1 MKRPHHSKA
10 RIVTTWIIASVIA
23 LAMGLSIFLT
33 RPNYDWAALSDA
45 SFIPSALL
53 IGIALL
59 TLIGR
64 SGTFDTAAYSFAA
77 IGQRFRPR
85 ELRRYDDAYDYKV
98 QAEERRA
105 KRGGYVLP
113 YLAWGI
119 LLLILAIVAAILAT
133 Q

>member
-53 IGIALL
+53 IGQRIRVISHLQKVV
-59 TLIGR
+59 IGSVFPGEMNAKDR
-64 SGTFDTAAYSFAA
+64 TKVARKSG
-77 IGQRFRPR
+77 
-85 ELRRYDDAYDYKV
+85 
-98 QAEERRA
+98 
-105 KRGGYVLP
+105 
-113 YLAWGI
+113 
-119 LLLILAIVAAILAT
+119 
-133 Q
+133 